1 MYKPYVYEVSS
12 LVPFFHFTHV
22 FSQDMRQSLHN
33 FLHLPLFLAIGALPV
48 QPTSKR
54 PVDSSSIPRR
64 ATWWERI
71 ETCER
76 TNIQYAVMRQVR
88 RLIDHTRSQVD
99 TESKNGSF
107 QINCIIFFIDFYLQM
122 HVNVVFC
129 TMSSQ
134 S

>member
-107 QINCIIFFIDFYLQM
+107 QINCIIFL
-122 HVNVVFC
+122 
-129 TMSSQ
+129 
-134 S
+134 